1 VWGRGEVDTLFL
13 GPPAQSRGMKIR
25 LSRNNDHDWYHTASN
40 VARKA
45 IAFPL
50 LSSRADLPIQES
62 EKYGKK

>member
-1 VWGRGEVDTLFL
+1 
-13 GPPAQSRGMKIR
+13 MKIR